1 MKSGRSHHASFTI
14 TLSNLARDF
23 EDDLGVMMIGFYPQ
37 LVARKANRAQQRV
50 SKAFKAYYDAGLD
63 RNANQFIKGRAIV
76 ARNHNL
82 DNTILGIFEIAMCF
96 APVTNVVPT
105 VFWMLCYIYSDA
117 DLLTALRDELV
128 ILGNHEALNMAKLR
142 SCPLLISTF
151 QETQRLKQ
159 HGNAVRFV
167 TADTRLD
174 GYLLK
179 EGSVIQIPS
188 SVLNTDSST
197 WGPDS
202 GMFNARRFLDIDDKK
217 ARQHGFIPFG
227 GGRHLCPG
235 RHLAFTET
243 LGFVAAFVLGFEM
256 QGAQIIGTRT
266 HKLGFGARKPEG
278 DVKVSINRREGFEN
292 AKWSFDV
299 GGEMEEAIK

>member
-1 MKSGRSHHASFTI
+1 
-14 TLSNLARDF
+14 
-23 EDDLGVMMIGFYPQ
+23 MMIGFYPQ
-37 LVARKANRAQQRV
+37 LVAKKAYRAQQRV
-50 SKAFKAYYDAGLD
+50 SAAFKAYYDAGLD
-63 RNANQFIKGRAIV
+63 ANANAFIKGRALV

-82 DNTILGIFEIAMCF
+82 SNTILGIFEIAMCF

-105 VFWMLCYIYSDA
+105 VFWMLNYIYSDA
-117 DLLTALRDELV
+117 HLLAHLRDELV
-128 ILGNHEALNMAKLR
+128 ILGNPIDVPKLR
-142 SCPLLISTF
+142 SCKLLISTF
-151 QETQRLKQ
+151 QETQRLRQ

-179 EGSVIQIPS
+179 KDSVIQIPS
-188 SVLNTDSST
+188 AVLNTASST
-197 WGPDS
+197 WGPDA
-202 GMFNARRFLDIDDKK
+202 GNFNARRFLGLDDKK

-266 HKLGFGARKPEG
+266 HKIGSGAKKPEG
-278 DVKVSINRREGFEN
+278 DFKVKIRRREGFEN
-292 AKWSFDV
+292 VKWSFDV
-299 GGEMEEAIK
+299 GGEKDAVLG